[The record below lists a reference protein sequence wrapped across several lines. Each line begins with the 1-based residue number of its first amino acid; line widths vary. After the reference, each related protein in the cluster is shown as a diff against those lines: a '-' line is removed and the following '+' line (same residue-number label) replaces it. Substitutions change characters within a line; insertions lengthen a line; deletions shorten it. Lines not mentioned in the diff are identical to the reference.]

1 MIWPVGRHMHSRAVA
16 VTRVEIS
23 SVDPN
28 VTIRDAVMRAKGAT
42 LAILLLAHLKTAPGR
57 VVLRVVT

>member
-1 MIWPVGRHMHSRAVA
+1 MHSRAVA